1 MTGLTDAQQHAWREL
16 VMATHLLDEALDR
29 QSQRDGGMPH
39 AYYKLLVLLFESP
52 GHGQTMSGLAAQ
64 LRYSL
69 SRLTHAVTSMEK
81 SGWLLRSRSTEDR
94 RVQTVALTDAGVTL
108 VRRVS
113 PLQAAEVRSRV
124 FSRLSGEQVEQL
136 AAIGSAIIQGL
147 DAGEEELDDVAL
159 DD

>member
-1 MTGLTDAQQHAWREL
+1 MTGLTNAQQHAWREL

-39 AYYKLLVLLFESP
+39 AYYKLLVLLYESP
-52 GHGQTMSGLAAQ
+52 GHGETMSGIASQ

-69 SRLTHAVTSMEK
+69 SRLAHAVTSMEK
-81 SGWLLRSRSTEDR
+81 SGWLLRSRSTDDR

-113 PLQAAEVRSRV
+113 PLQASEVRSRV
-124 FSRLSGEQVEQL
+124 FSQLSDMQVEQL
-136 AAIGSAIIQGL
+136 AAISSAIVAGL
-147 DAGEEELDDVAL
+147 DAGLNG
-159 DD
+159 

>member
-1 MTGLTDAQQHAWREL
+1 MTGLTDAQKRAWREL

-39 AYYKLLVLLFESP
+39 AYYKLLVLLYESP
-52 GHGQTMSGLAAQ
+52 GHGQTMSWVAAK

-81 SGWLLRSRSTEDR
+81 SGWLLRSRSADDR
-94 RVQTVALTDAGVTL
+94 RVQMVALTDAGVTL

-113 PLQAAEVRSRV
+113 PLQASEVRSRV
-124 FSRLSGEQVEQL
+124 FSRLTDEQVEQL
-136 AAIGSAIIQGL
+136 AAIGSAIIAGL
-147 DAGEEELDDVAL
+147 DTDRQAGPVTDND
-159 DD
+159 

>member
-39 AYYKLLVLLFESP
+39 AYYKLLVLLYESP

-69 SRLTHAVTSMEK
+69 SRLTHAVTSMER
-81 SGWLLRSRSTEDR
+81 SGWLRRSRSADDR
-94 RVQTVALTDAGVTL
+94 RVQTVSLTDAGVTV

-113 PLQAAEVRSRV
+113 PLQASEVRSRV
-124 FSRLSGEQVEQL
+124 FARLSDEQVNQL
-136 AAIGSAIIQGL
+136 AAIGSAIVAGL
-147 DAGEEELDDVAL
+147 DAGPTERDSDRLND
-159 DD
+159 